1 METNETGDQ
10 LAAFGRWLVREREL
24 RGLSRDEVAR
34 ATKLAP
40 GVVEA
45 LESGEQARIPPH
57 AYVVGYLRAYAQA
70 VGLDADEVVLRFEE
84 AAGPARPAPAAR
96 AVPPARR
103 APPEAAGPARPGRRA
118 SPEAAGPGRRASPE
132 AAGTAR
138 AAPPARRAGVPRG
151 ALVAAG
157 IAIAAAAAA
166 AAWALL
172 GS

>member
-24 RGLSRDEVAR
+24 RGLRRDEVAR

-70 VGLDADEVVLRFEE
+70 VGLGAAVARIGRGVVSRRVVSCTTRYM
-84 AAGPARPAPAAR
+84 RPK
-96 AVPPARR
+96 
-103 APPEAAGPARPGRRA
+103 EFGC
-118 SPEAAGPGRRASPE
+118 SSLCFS
-132 AAGTAR
+132 T
-138 AAPPARRAGVPRG
+138 
-151 ALVAAG
+151 
-157 IAIAAAAAA
+157 
-166 AAWALL
+166 
-172 GS
+172 